1 MVLAGFVIELRR
13 RFRAYFMKL
22 PAHRPHVGIPTSAEK
37 FGPQG
42 LHPGDSIGPS
52 NVADC
57 LPTAGNISNVV
68 LPQTATSRPESP
80 VNHSDLPNMPEVQT
94 GAVVPILT
102 IFPCIAGA
110 CNLDFWYLWHG
121 R

>member
-1 MVLAGFVIELRR
+1 
-13 RFRAYFMKL
+13 MKL
-22 PAHRPHVGIPTSAEK
+22 PAHRPHVGMTTSAEK

-52 NVADC
+52 NVA
-57 LPTAGNISNVV
+57 LPAGR
-68 LPQTATSRPESP
+68 TATSRPESL